1 MEAGMYTSFH
11 YTNSASAHWWLTIWV
26 DTSRV
31 KSQEQEVGLWS
42 SFANTSTLPNLYLW
56 ARLLE
61 MGPQCGS
68 ELTKDWTWTPL
79 KTCRWVEYPQRNPLE
94 MSKPQIEMAK
104 PAANQKLTEHLGNRE
119 GCMRKAP
126 GSNRGE
132 GISVGDLHRR
142 LSTLDFHS
150 PEVKTLPQK
159 FFPQQ
164 CLQSFTKAKSFT
176 FYIPGVPRFLL

>member
-1 MEAGMYTSFH
+1 
-11 YTNSASAHWWLTIWV
+11 
-26 DTSRV
+26 
-31 KSQEQEVGLWS
+31 
-42 SFANTSTLPNLYLW
+42 
-56 ARLLE
+56 
-61 MGPQCGS
+61 
-68 ELTKDWTWTPL
+68 
-79 KTCRWVEYPQRNPLE
+79 

-104 PAANQKLTEHLGNRE
+104 PTANQKLTEHLGNRE
-119 GCMRKAP
+119 GHMQEDP

-132 GISVGDLHRR
+132 GFSVGDLHRC

-176 FYIPGVPRFLL
+176 FYIAGAPRLLLLLCVLSHVRLLVTP

>member
-1 MEAGMYTSFH
+1 
-11 YTNSASAHWWLTIWV
+11 
-26 DTSRV
+26 
-31 KSQEQEVGLWS
+31 
-42 SFANTSTLPNLYLW
+42 
-56 ARLLE
+56 
-61 MGPQCGS
+61 
-68 ELTKDWTWTPL
+68 
-79 KTCRWVEYPQRNPLE
+79 

-104 PAANQKLTEHLGNRE
+104 PAAHQKLTEKKKKKKKLTEHLGNRE
-119 GCMRKAP
+119 GCMREAP

-132 GISVGDLHRR
+132 GFSAGDLHRR

-176 FYIPGVPRFLL
+176 FYIPGVPRLLLSLLCVLSHVRLFVTHKLYPARLLCPWDSIGKNPGVGCHFLLQGIFPTQGSNPRRLHFRLILYYLRHWKERANA